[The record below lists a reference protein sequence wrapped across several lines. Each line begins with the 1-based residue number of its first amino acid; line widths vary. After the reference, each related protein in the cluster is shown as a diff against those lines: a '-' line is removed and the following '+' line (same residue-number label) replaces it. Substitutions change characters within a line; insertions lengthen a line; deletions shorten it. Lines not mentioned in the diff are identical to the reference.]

1 MIKICV
7 FTGGRAEYGL
17 LNPLLYKIDADQDL
31 ELQLFVS
38 GMHLCPEFGM
48 TKNIIENDGFQI
60 DEAVEMILS
69 SDTPS
74 STAKSIGLGIISF
87 ADALTRLRP
96 DYVLTLGDRF
106 ENFAFC
112 ATAWTLRIPII
123 HIQGGEVTSG
133 ALDDQYRHCISKL
146 SHFHF
151 TATETY
157 RRRVIQLG
165 EAPERVFNVG
175 ALNVEALSNIN
186 ILDQNELSRL
196 CNFPVSK
203 KTILVTFHPSTL
215 DSQPSST
222 LFSELL
228 IALDEIKSE
237 HNFIFTKTLA
247 DTDGRIINDMIDQY
261 ALANSEIVLVS
272 TSLGQ
277 LKYISALHHV
287 GLVIGNSSSGI
298 IETASIPVATIDIG
312 MREQGRIK
320 PDNVIWASCNS
331 NEILAAIR
339 QAKSASHAMITN
351 NVTNPY
357 FKENTSE
364 NIISILRT
372 LPENVPKHKEFYD
385 VEFK

>member
-1 MIKICV
+1 MVKICV

-17 LNPLLYKIDADQDL
+17 LKPLLNKIDADQDL

-38 GMHLCPEFGM
+38 GMHLCPEFGL
-48 TKNIIENDGFQI
+48 TKNIIESDGFRI
-60 DEAVEMILS
+60 DDAIEMILS
-69 SDTPS
+69 SDTPT

-87 ADALTRLRP
+87 ADALSKLNP

-112 ATAWTLRIPII
+112 ATAWTLRIPIL

-165 EAPERVFNVG
+165 ETPERVYNVG
-175 ALNVEALSNIN
+175 ALNVEALNEIKV
-186 ILDQNELSRL
+186 LDQDELSEAI
-196 CNFPVSK
+196 NFPVSK

-215 DSQPSST
+215 DSLPSST
-222 LFSELL
+222 LFNELL
-228 IALDEIKSE
+228 RAFDEIKSE

-261 ALANSEIVLVS
+261 AIANPQVVMVS

-312 MREQGRIK
+312 MRERGRIK
-320 PDNVIWASCNS
+320 PDNVIWTHGKTKD
-331 NEILAAIR
+331 ILGAIS
-339 QAKSASHAMITN
+339 QAKSATHAAITN
-351 NVTNPY
+351 KVVNPY
-357 FKENTSE
+357 FKENTAG
-364 NIISILRT
+364 NIISILKK
-372 LPENVPKHKEFYD
+372 LPKNIASHKEFYD
-385 VEFK
+385 VKF